1 MKALLSNTFRVR
13 LCLCRKIYTTKAL
26 LKLHLKAA
34 QHHSY
39 DVGKDESETE
49 NVDVM
54 EDDPVSLNR
63 QCLIPFMKVFLINT
77 FETTYKWKDLLQNHF
92 LCCYTILNRSYVVDE
107 YLYLFKHSNPY

>member
-13 LCLCRKIYTTKAL
+13 LCLCREIYTTKAL
-26 LKLHLKAA
+26 LKLHLKAT

-107 YLYLFKHSNPY
+107 NLYLFKYSNPY